1 MIILVAMK
9 TQISRP
15 LSQPGSEPTVID
27 LAGGTSVPLV
37 LTPDV
42 QRGLDMIRPLL
53 TTHNK
58 HSFLVVGPVGC
69 GKELLL
75 CYSFE
80 QLCSVQVAIIRCS
93 GHLHQYWVCLSTTG
107 FLGADYISQGTQ
119 PSYARQVGH

>member
-1 MIILVAMK
+1 MITLVAMK
-9 TQISRP
+9 TQTPRP

-27 LAGGTSVPLV
+27 LTSVPLV

-80 QLCSVQVAIIRCS
+80 QLCSVQVAIIHRLRLYMS
-93 GHLHQYWVCLSTTG
+93 FRS
-107 FLGADYISQGTQ
+107 
-119 PSYARQVGH
+119 